1 MPYVGGKQ
9 TMADRIVALMEPH
22 VHYVEPFFGGGSVL
36 FAKPSA
42 PMETINDVDEHL
54 VTFWRVLRNRPHELA
69 WVCSTTPH
77 SRRETT
83 ATRDISAGDP
93 DELERARRVWIQ
105 LTQGRAARLTRTG
118 WRYVITEAAKQSLP
132 DYLDGYLGRLL
143 DAAERLR
150 GVSLE
155 CRDGLALINAY
166 DAPRTC
172 FYVDPPYLGST
183 RGRNTLYAREMP
195 DADEHARLLDA
206 LLACRGQVILSGY
219 ASPLYDE
226 ALAGWERIEVPSR
239 DQASRDRV
247 EVLWTNRL
255 PHPTLLNHL
264 PEGPRP

>member
-9 TMADRIVALMEPH
+9 TMATQIVALMAPH
-22 VHYVEPFFGGGSVL
+22 DHYIEPFFGGGSVL

-77 SRRETT
+77 SRREMT
-83 ATRDISAGDP
+83 ATRDISAGAP
-93 DELERARRVWIQ
+93 DDLEVARRVWVQ

-118 WRYVITEAAKQSLP
+118 WRYVVTEAAKQSLP

-183 RGRNTLYAREMP
+183 RGGNTLYAHEM
-195 DADEHARLLDA
+195 ADEADHARLLGA

-226 ALAGWERIEVPSR
+226 ALTTWERIEVGAR

-247 EVLWTNRL
+247 EVLWINRL
-255 PHPTLLNHL
+255 PHPTLL
-264 PEGPRP
+264 ESA

>member
-9 TMADRIVALMEPH
+9 TMANQIVSLMAPH
-22 VHYVEPFFGGGSVL
+22 DHYIEPFFGGGSVL
-36 FAKPSA
+36 MAKPPS
-42 PMETINDVDEHL
+42 MLETVNDLDGDL
-54 VTFWRVLRNRPHELA
+54 VTFWRMLRDHPKDLA
-69 WVCSTTPH
+69 WVCAMTPH
-77 SRRETT
+77 SRAEHRAAQDLT
-83 ATRDISAGDP
+83 DCGD
-93 DELERARRVWIQ
+93 LERARRVWVQ

-118 WRYVITEAAKQSLP
+118 WRYVVTEAAKQSLP

-143 DAAERLR
+143 DAAARLR

-155 CRDGLALINAY
+155 CRDGLALINTY

-195 DADEHARLLDA
+195 NADEHARLLDA

-226 ALAGWERIEVPSR
+226 ALTTWERIEVGAR

-255 PHPTLLNHL
+255 PHPTLL
-264 PEGPRP
+264 ESA

>member
-9 TMADRIVALMEPH
+9 TMADQIVSLMAPH
-22 VHYVEPFFGGGSVL
+22 DHYVEPFFGGGSVL
-36 FAKPSA
+36 FAKPPSV
-42 PMETINDVDEHL
+42 METVNDLDGDL
-54 VTFWRVLRNRPHELA
+54 VTFWRMLRDHPRDLA
-69 WVCSTTPH
+69 WACSTTPH
-77 SRRETT
+77 SRGEMT
-83 ATRDISAGDP
+83 ATRDIGAGAP
-93 DELERARRVWIQ
+93 DDLERARRVWVQ

-166 DAPRTC
+166 DAPGTC

-195 DADEHARLLDA
+195 NADEHARLLDA

-226 ALAGWERIEVPSR
+226 ALAGWERIEVGVR

-255 PHPTLLNHL
+255 PHPTLL
-264 PEGPRP
+264 ESA